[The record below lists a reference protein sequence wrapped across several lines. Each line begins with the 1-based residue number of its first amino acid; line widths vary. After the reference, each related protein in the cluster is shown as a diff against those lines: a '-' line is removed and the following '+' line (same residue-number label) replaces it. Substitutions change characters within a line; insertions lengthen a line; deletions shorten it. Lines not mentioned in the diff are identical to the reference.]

1 MAGTLSFRC
10 FKYPRKRVGA
20 AIKRV
25 MITITNSVVSST
37 QKEPASKGIK
47 GSSAGIARQWMA
59 QAIERVMPI
68 RSNDFHTV
76 AFISEYILDND
87 DPCASSLQ

>member
-25 MITITNSVVSST
+25 MITITDSVFSST

-47 GSSAGIARQWMA
+47 GSSAGIARQCMA
-59 QAIERVMPI
+59 QAIDRVMPI
-68 RSNDFHTV
+68 RSNDFHAAV
-76 AFISEYILDND
+76 FIRLCILFKISLF
-87 DPCASSLQ
+87 AS